1 MINGK
6 VNSRRGRGAIRQNT
20 TDAPKTRSKTHNE
33 RLVEEANAVNAILD
47 KQVNL
52 PARDFSGDSFNGF
65 PPMPTITRPSNGI
78 AEEELETE
86 RARRGLQTI
95 NEERQRQEQQQ
106 HMVPLVQVQQMIDAS
121 IETQT
126 GKLTALFNT
135 VLVDQLAAFRT
146 PEHTLG
152 FPTSSSANRKTQP
165 RPVFNDSN
173 YENHLGRPSGDLRLP
188 SRDSHNLPD
197 LESANRNRPSPGSN
211 QPVGEPFIRSQ
222 NTTQNPMS
230 GDEQSSR
237 THASSVQQSRFP
249 QNTNAFQRNEALL
262 TQPQVHHTMHAQY
275 AQPRYP
281 NAFSGEFHPQGQH
294 PPVLQCHPQGQNPPA
309 QYPPAQFHPHVQYP
323 PAPSGNHFPHRL
335 GPQPY
340 ADPSSHPVNPNSE
353 EYSRAQG
360 MARDNHPYPYEHKRG
375 LHHWELKFDGSTSVE
390 HFIVKVD
397 IIRRANNMTW
407 AYVVGQFHCLIKK
420 PADRWYWSWIYS
432 QQRQNVVVT
441 WDLLKN
447 ALIRHF
453 GSIQTDEEITRL
465 LNDKRQKPSEK
476 FSDFFEE
483 FMTIHDGLRVPKSD
497 AELITILKRNICN
510 RLFPL
515 TYNILANDVDTFRI
529 LVSRVENDLER
540 RYQSYPYN
548 TQKFKDGKRVNEI
561 VQEELSDSNE
571 QEMCVD
577 ELRGRNGRENKNRN
591 SHSGKELHCYKCGYP
606 GVTVP
611 TCPRCQDSENPLE
624 SGSHVGA
631 HHSQGIHPTLL
642 NQ

>member
-1 MINGK
+1 MENGRGI
-6 VNSRRGRGAIRQNT
+6 SRRGRGAVRKT
-20 TDAPKTRSKTHNE
+20 TEGPTTRSKTAEE
-33 RLVEEANAVNAILD
+33 RLIEEANLVNTVLQA
-47 KQVNL
+47 QGNL
-52 PARDFSGDSFNGF
+52 PTIETRDFSGDSFNGF
-65 PPMPTITRPSNGI
+65 PPVPNITITRPTNGTS
-78 AEEELETE
+78 EEEIEIE

-95 NEERQRQEQQQ
+95 NDERQRFVRSSNEKD
-106 HMVPLVQVQQMIDAS
+106 MVPLGQVQQMIDAS

-126 GKLTALFNT
+126 ERLKAMFNT

-146 PEHTLG
+146 PEHNALG
-152 FPTSSSANRKTQP
+152 FPTSSSSNRKTPP
-165 RPVFNDSN
+165 RHVFNDSN
-173 YENHLGRPSGDLRLP
+173 YENHLGRPSGEVILP
-188 SRDSHNLPD
+188 PRGSHNLPD
-197 LESANRNRPSPGSN
+197 LESANQSRPSVYSN
-211 QPVGEPFIRSQ
+211 QPSGEPSIPSQ
-222 NTTQNPMS
+222 NTTQNLMS
-230 GDEQSSR
+230 GDDQSSQR
-237 THASSVQQSRFP
+237 HASSVQQPRGP
-249 QNTNAFQRNEALL
+249 QNTYAFQRNEALL
-262 TQPQVHHTMHAQY
+262 IQPQVHHTMYAQY
-275 AQPRYP
+275 PQPRYP

-294 PPVLQCHPQGQNPPA
+294 PSVPQCHPQG
-309 QYPPAQFHPHVQYP
+309 QYPPAQFHPHVQYQ
-323 PAPSGNHFPHRL
+323 PAPPGNH

-360 MARDNHPYPYEHKRG
+360 IPRENHPYPYEHKRG
-375 LHHWELKFDGSTSVE
+375 LNHWELKFDGSTSVE

-407 AYVVGQFHCLIKK
+407 PYVVGQFHCLIKK

-497 AELITILKRNICN
+497 GELITILKRNICN

-548 TQKFKDGKRVNEI
+548 NQKFKDGKRVNEI
-561 VQEELSDSNE
+561 VQEEFSDSNE
-571 QEMCVD
+571 QEVCVD
-577 ELRGRNGRENKNRN
+577 ELRARNGRMENKNRN

-631 HHSQGIHPTLL
+631 HHSL
-642 NQ
+642 